1 MSYSP
6 TSASFTNVAVGT
18 SASKSVTVKNVSA
31 SSVKITSTLGSGDY
45 SASGCV
51 TTLLPAATCV
61 LTVNFKPST
70 TGSIKGAIAVTDNTS
85 VNPDVLDA
93 SGTAIM
99 PVTIS
104 PTSVNL
110 GSWIVGTT
118 SSPATV
124 TVTNHAASA
133 VSIAYSA
140 SGDFS
145 AASGGGTPC
154 GSSLAAGAQCTFL
167 VSTTPTTTGAVTGV
181 VTVTYSGA
189 YSPQE
194 VKLSASG
201 Q

>member
-140 SGDFS
+140 SGDFCRERWRNS
-145 AASGGGTPC
+145 
-154 GSSLAAGAQCTFL
+154 
-167 VSTTPTTTGAVTGV
+167 VR
-181 VTVTYSGA
+181 
-189 YSPQE
+189 
-194 VKLSASG
+194 
-201 Q
+201 